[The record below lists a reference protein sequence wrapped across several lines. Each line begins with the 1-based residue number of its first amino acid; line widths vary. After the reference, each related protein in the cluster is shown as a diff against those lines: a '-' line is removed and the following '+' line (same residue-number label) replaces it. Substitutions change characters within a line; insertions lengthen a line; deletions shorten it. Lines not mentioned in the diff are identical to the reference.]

1 MDSSY
6 QEVLISLKLSR
17 GANQKKK
24 KIQKKIKTK
33 GKGPEYGKY

>member
-24 KIQKKIKTK
+24 KKKKIKRK

>member
-24 KIQKKIKTK
+24 KKKQIKRK